1 MTGRCVPRFGEVED
15 KYKQKTI
22 DTKNKGGR
30 LLQNRR
36 PLLYLTR
43 LQMKYVKRAEI
54 YYANLSP
61 AVGSEQDGMR
71 PVLILQND
79 VGNIY
84 SPTTIIAPIT
94 SKKTDNNQP
103 THVKTEFERLEKDS
117 IILLEQIT
125 TIDKTR
131 LKAYVGQLDEFT
143 MKEVNRAIRI
153 SLAIQYGGKRKWK
166 RKQKSQCI

>member
-1 MTGRCVPRFGEVED
+1 
-15 KYKQKTI
+15 
-22 DTKNKGGR
+22 
-30 LLQNRR
+30 
-36 PLLYLTR
+36 
-43 LQMKYVKRAEI
+43 MKYVKRAEI

-61 AVGSEQDGMR
+61 TVGSEQDGMR

-94 SKKTDNNQP
+94 SKKTANYQP

-131 LKAYVGQLDEFT
+131 LKAYVGQLDKFT

-153 SLAIQYGGKRKWK
+153 SLGIQYGGESKC
-166 RKQKSQCI
+166 KSNQERQCI